1 MSYRKVRSKIIYWAL
16 LIIYTAALLAAA
28 VFALKTLWEFA
39 ERYEESMPDE
49 VIENYIATLNGDLW
63 TQGLSDTMAAMEHP
77 FQTDEECRD
86 VVMEILNGDIYYVRG
101 VSDEENMDAY
111 SLRCNGSS
119 FGTVYLVKDDTKKA
133 TFEVLGK
140 ELELP
145 WDLRPWKVY
154 KQEFDLSGL
163 YTSVQVT
170 IPSTY
175 SVQING
181 QTLGAEYIIEEGIH
195 FDSLKDYYDV
205 NPSLPTK
212 CTYRVDNIIGQMSP
226 VILDESGSE
235 YVIDVSR
242 DDSQFIK
249 SCSEQ
254 ELMYLNEFCA
264 KFTELYLR
272 FSSGIMGANSSGGYS
287 NLTAYIVPGGDLDNR
302 LKAALDGLSWAH
314 TNAYRQ
320 DSYQLTGAIDLG
332 GGYYVCDVV
341 AETTAVTQANG
352 EMHDVNHLKIVVF
365 NNNGDLRALSLA

>member
-28 VFALKTLWEFA
+28 VFALKTVWEFA
-39 ERYEESMPDE
+39 ERYEESMPDA
-49 VIENYIATLNGDLW
+49 VIESYIATLNGDLW
-63 TQGLSDTMAAMEHP
+63 AQGLSETMAAMEHP
-77 FQTDEECRD
+77 FQTDEECRE

-101 VSDEENMDAY
+101 ASDEADLDAY

-119 FGTVYLVKDDTKKA
+119 FGTVYLKKDETKKA
-133 TFEVLGK
+133 SFEVLGK
-140 ELELP
+140 ELDLP
-145 WDLRPWKVY
+145 WDLRPWKVH

-175 SVQING
+175 SVQVNG
-181 QTLGAEYIIEEGIH
+181 KTLGAEHVIEEGIH

-205 NPSLPTK
+205 NPGLPTK
-212 CTYRVDNIIGQMSP
+212 CTYRADKIIGQIAP

-242 DDSQFIK
+242 DDSQFLK
-249 SCSEQ
+249 SCTQE
-254 ELMYLNEFCA
+254 ELMYLNDFCA

-287 NLTAYIVPGGDLDNR
+287 SLTAYIIPGSDLDNR

-341 AETTAVTQANG
+341 AETTSITQGSG
-352 EMHDVNHLKIVVF
+352 EKHDVNNLKIVVF

>member
-1 MSYRKVRSKIIYWAL
+1 MSYRKTRSKIIYWAL
-16 LIIYTAALLAAA
+16 LILYTGALMVGAF
-28 VFALKTLWEFA
+28 FALRTVWDFA
-39 ERYEESMPDE
+39 ELYEQSMPDD
-49 VIENYIATLNGDLW
+49 VIDGYIQSLNGDLW
-63 TQGLSDTMAAMEHP
+63 SEGLADTMAAMEHP
-77 FQTDEECRD
+77 FQSDEECRD

-101 VSDEENMDAY
+101 FSEDENLDAY

-119 FGTVYLVKDDTKKA
+119 FGTVYLVKDDTRKA
-133 TFEVLGK
+133 TFEVMDR
-140 ELELP
+140 ELSLP

-170 IPSTY
+170 VPATF

-181 QTLGAEYIIEEGIH
+181 VTLGAEHIIEEGIH

-212 CTYRVDNIIGQMSP
+212 CTYRADKIIGQVRP
-226 VILDESGSE
+226 VILDEAGNE
-235 YVIDVSR
+235 VTIDTER
-242 DDSQFIK
+242 DDSQFLK
-249 SCSEQ
+249 SCTEQ
-254 ELMYLNEFCA
+254 ELMYLNDFCA
-264 KFTELYLR
+264 KFTELYLK
-272 FSSGIMGANSSGGYS
+272 FSSGIMGGNSHNGYAS
-287 NLTAYIVPGGDLDNR
+287 LTGYIIPGGDLDNR

-314 TNAYRQ
+314 TNAYRL

-352 EMHDVNHLKIVVF
+352 EMHDVNHLKIIVY

>member
-28 VFALKTLWEFA
+28 VFALKTVWEFA
-39 ERYEESMPDE
+39 ERYEESMPDD
-49 VIENYIATLNGDLW
+49 VIESYIATLNGDLW
-63 TQGLSDTMAAMEHP
+63 AQGLSETMAAMEHP
-77 FQTDEECRD
+77 FQTDEECRE

-101 VSDEENMDAY
+101 VSDEADLDAY

-119 FGTVYLVKDDTKKA
+119 FGTVYLKKDETRKA
-133 TFEVLGK
+133 GFEVLGK
-140 ELELP
+140 ELDLP
-145 WDLRPWKVY
+145 WDLRPWKVH

-175 SVQING
+175 SVQVNG
-181 QTLGAEYIIEEGIH
+181 KTLGAEHIIEEGIH

-205 NPSLPTK
+205 NPGLPTK
-212 CTYRVDNIIGQMSP
+212 CTYRADKIIGQIAP

-242 DDSQFIK
+242 DDSQFLK
-249 SCSEQ
+249 SCTQE
-254 ELMYLNEFCA
+254 ELMYLNDFCA

-272 FSSGIMGANSSGGYS
+272 FSSGIMGAHSSGGYS
-287 NLTAYIVPGGDLDNR
+287 SLTAYIIPGSDLDNR

-341 AETTAVTQANG
+341 AETTSITQGSG
-352 EMHDVNHLKIVVF
+352 EKHDVNNLKIVVF

>member
-1 MSYRKVRSKIIYWAL
+1 MSYRKLRSKIIYWAL

-28 VFALKTLWEFA
+28 VFALKTVWEFA
-39 ERYEESMPDE
+39 ERYEESMPDD

-63 TQGLSDTMAAMEHP
+63 AQGLSETMAAMEHP

-86 VVMEILNGDIYYVRG
+86 VVMEILNGDIYYVRT
-101 VSDEENMDAY
+101 VSDEADADAY

-119 FGTVYLVKDDTKKA
+119 FGTVYLTKDDSKKA

-175 SVQING
+175 SVQVNG
-181 QTLGAEYIIEEGIH
+181 HTLGAEYVIEEGIH
-195 FDSLKDYYDV
+195 FDSLADYYDV

-212 CTYRVDNIIGQMSP
+212 CTLRADKIIGQLTP
-226 VILDESGSE
+226 VILDGSGNE
-235 YVIDVSR
+235 YVIDSSR
-242 DDSQFIK
+242 DDSQFLK
-249 SCSEQ
+249 SCNEQ

-287 NLTAYIVPGGDLDNR
+287 SLTAYIIPGGDLDNR

-352 EMHDVNHLKIVVF
+352 EMHDVNHLKIIVF

>member
-28 VFALKTLWEFA
+28 VFALKTVWEFA
-39 ERYEESMPDE
+39 ERYEESMPDA
-49 VIENYIATLNGDLW
+49 VIESYIATLNGDLW
-63 TQGLSDTMAAMEHP
+63 AQGLSETMAAMEHP
-77 FQTDEECRD
+77 FQTDEECRE

-101 VSDEENMDAY
+101 VSDEADLDAY

-119 FGTVYLVKDDTKKA
+119 FGTVYLKKDETRKA
-133 TFEVLGK
+133 SFEVLGK
-140 ELELP
+140 ELDLP
-145 WDLRPWKVY
+145 WDLRPWKVH

-175 SVQING
+175 SVQVNG
-181 QTLGAEYIIEEGIH
+181 KTLGAEHVIEEGIH

-205 NPSLPTK
+205 NPGLPTK
-212 CTYRVDNIIGQMSP
+212 CTYRADKIIGQIAP

-242 DDSQFIK
+242 DDSQFLK
-249 SCSEQ
+249 SCTQE
-254 ELMYLNEFCA
+254 ELMYLNDFCA

-287 NLTAYIVPGGDLDNR
+287 SLTAYIIPGSDLDNR

-341 AETTAVTQANG
+341 AETTSITQGSG
-352 EMHDVNHLKIVVF
+352 EKHDVNNLKIVVF

>member
-28 VFALKTLWEFA
+28 VFALKTVWEFA
-39 ERYEESMPDE
+39 ERYEESMPDA
-49 VIENYIATLNGDLW
+49 VIESYIATLNGDLW
-63 TQGLSDTMAAMEHP
+63 AQGLSETMAAMEHP
-77 FQTDEECRD
+77 FQTDEECRE

-101 VSDEENMDAY
+101 VSDEADLDAY

-119 FGTVYLVKDDTKKA
+119 FGTVYLKKDETRKA
-133 TFEVLGK
+133 SFEVLGK
-140 ELELP
+140 ELDLP
-145 WDLRPWKVY
+145 WDLRPWKVH

-163 YTSVQVT
+163 YTSVQIT

-175 SVQING
+175 SVQVNG
-181 QTLGAEYIIEEGIH
+181 KTLGAEHIIEEGIH

-205 NPSLPTK
+205 NPGLPTK
-212 CTYRVDNIIGQMSP
+212 CTYRADKIIGQIAP

-242 DDSQFIK
+242 DDSQFLK
-249 SCSEQ
+249 SCTQE
-254 ELMYLNEFCA
+254 ELMYLNDFCA

-287 NLTAYIVPGGDLDNR
+287 SLTAYIIPGSDLDNR

-341 AETTAVTQANG
+341 AETTSITQGSG
-352 EMHDVNHLKIVVF
+352 EKHDVNNLKIVVF